1 VSSDLEPQRIRIS
14 GLTKATLGE
23 DGGMQ
28 GDGLVTSC
36 VGEAET
42 DPRVPVMQALR
53 CDEFLTSLA

>member
-1 VSSDLEPQRIRIS
+1 
-14 GLTKATLGE
+14 
-23 DGGMQ
+23 MQ